1 MIAESMRPYLAMLRV
16 RCSMLLQYRAAAFAG
31 FITQLFW
38 GFFKV
43 CLFTSLFAYQLPKMQ
58 HPLTLSQTVGF
69 IWMAQMLLGLLPWN
83 VDREIEQQIRTG
95 QVAYELLRPVNLY
108 ALWFTRSIAM
118 RLIPTLLRS
127 LPFVCLI
134 LVGVIEIPAPSGI
147 GFVFFLAACFMAL
160 LLSAAITTLV
170 SISLFWTISGQGIQ
184 RLLPHVSSLF
194 SGLVIP
200 LPFYPSWMQPALTLQ
215 PFRGIIDLPSRLY
228 IGTLSPAEGPLVLL
242 FQATWTVTLILVG
255 VYAMRSRLRCC
266 IIDGG

>member
-1 MIAESMRPYLAMLRV
+1 MILESLCPYTAMLRV
-16 RCSMLLQYRAAAFAG
+16 RCSMLLQYRTAAFAG

-43 CLFTSLFAYQLPKMQ
+43 CLFTSLFAYQLPIME
-58 HPLTLSQTVGF
+58 HPLTLSKTVGF

-108 ALWFTRSIAM
+108 ALWFTRSMAM
-118 RLIPTLLRS
+118 RLIPTFLRS
-127 LPFVCLI
+127 LPFICL
-134 LVGVIEIPAPSGI
+134 LLAGVIDIPSPSWRGL
-147 GFVFFLAACFMAL
+147 VFFLAACLMAL
-160 LLSAAITTLV
+160 LLSSAITTLV
-170 SISLFWTISGQGIQ
+170 SISLFWTLSGQGIQ

-200 LPFYPSWMQPALTLQ
+200 LPFYPAWMQPILALQ

-228 IGTLSPAEGPLVLL
+228 IGTLSPEDGPSVLL
-242 FQATWTVTLILVG
+242 FQAVWTVALILAG
-255 VYAMRSRLRCC
+255 VYAMRSRLRHC